1 MDIRDTVEC
10 KISDVPLTRSR
21 FLKLASL
28 GPPMAAMGL
37 PHRADAAERTAAE
50 MANLALVTDFCNSF
64 AGRDMRK
71 IAAFLADDCAYRIIE
86 TAPPARGKDAIER
99 IRSYVDRSARIELKI
114 LESWVKGPVVV
125 NERID
130 SFEPAPPNSP
140 YHLTGVFFVRG
151 GKIAEWTDYL
161 IRP

>member
-1 MDIRDTVEC
+1 M
-10 KISDVPLTRSR
+10 KPDVSLTRTR
-21 FLKLASL
+21 FLKLASFGTPL
-28 GPPMAAMGL
+28 AAAMGL
-37 PHRADAAERTAAE
+37 PRPADAAKRTAAE
-50 MANLALVTDFCNSF
+50 TVNLRLVTDFCGAF
-64 AGRDMRK
+64 GGRDMAK
-71 IAAFLADDCAYRIIE
+71 IAAFLADDCAYRIME

-99 IRSYVDRSARIELKI
+99 IRSYVERSTKIELKI
-114 LESWVKGPVVV
+114 LQSWVKGPVVV

-130 SFEPAPPNSP
+130 SFEPTLPNSP

>member
-1 MDIRDTVEC
+1 M
-10 KISDVPLTRSR
+10 
-21 FLKLASL
+21 
-28 GPPMAAMGL
+28 
-37 PHRADAAERTAAE
+37 
-50 MANLALVTDFCNSF
+50 NLRLLTDFCRSF
-64 AGRDMRK
+64 ASRDMAK
-71 IAAFLADDCAYRIIE
+71 IASFLTDDCAYRIME

-99 IRSYVDRSARIELKI
+99 IRSYVERSTRVELKI
-114 LESWVKGPVVV
+114 VQSSTMGPVVI

-130 SFEPAPPNSP
+130 SFDPAPPNSP

>member
-1 MDIRDTVEC
+1 MRP
-10 KISDVPLTRSR
+10 DVSLTRSR

-28 GPPMAAMGL
+28 GPSLAAGMGL
-37 PHRADAAERTAAE
+37 LRRADAAERTATE
-50 MANLALVTDFCNSF
+50 TVNLGLVTDFCGSF
-64 AGRDMRK
+64 ASRDMTK
-71 IAAFLADDCAYRIIE
+71 IASFLTDDCAYRIME

-99 IRSYVDRSARIELKI
+99 IRSYVERSTGIELKI
-114 LESWVKGPVVV
+114 LQSSVMGPVVI

>member
-1 MDIRDTVEC
+1 ME
-10 KISDVPLTRSR
+10 SDLSLTRGR

-28 GPPMAAMGL
+28 APPLAAAMGL
-37 PHRADAAERTAAE
+37 SRRADAAERTAAE
-50 MANLALVTDFCNSF
+50 TANLGLVTDFCRTF
-64 AGRDMRK
+64 AGRDMAK
-71 IAAFLADDCAYRIIE
+71 IAAFLADDCAYRIME

-99 IRSYVDRSARIELKI
+99 IRSYVERSTMIEFKI
-114 LESWVKGPVVV
+114 LQSWVKGPVVV

-130 SFEPAPPNSP
+130 SFEPPPPNSP

>member
-1 MDIRDTVEC
+1 
-10 KISDVPLTRSR
+10 
-21 FLKLASL
+21 
-28 GPPMAAMGL
+28 MAAAMAL
-37 PHRADAAERTAAE
+37 PHRTDAAERTAAE
-50 MANLALVTDFCNSF
+50 IVNLRLVTDFCDSF
-64 AGRDMRK
+64 AGRDMAK
-71 IAAFLADDCAYRIIE
+71 IAAFLSDDCAYRIIE

-99 IRSYVDRSARIELKI
+99 IRSYVERSTRIELKI

-130 SFEPAPPNSP
+130 SFQPALPNSP

>member
-1 MDIRDTVEC
+1 M
-10 KISDVPLTRSR
+10 
-21 FLKLASL
+21 ASL
-28 GPPMAAMGL
+28 APPLAAALGL
-37 PHRADAAERTAAE
+37 SRPADAAERTAAE
-50 MANLALVTDFCNSF
+50 TMNLRLLTDFCRSF
-64 AGRDMRK
+64 ASRDMAK
-71 IAAFLADDCAYRIIE
+71 IASFLTDDCAYRIME

-99 IRSYVDRSARIELKI
+99 IRSYVERSTRVELKI
-114 LESWVKGPVVV
+114 VQSSAMGPVVI

-130 SFEPAPPNSP
+130 SFDPAPPNSP

>member
-1 MDIRDTVEC
+1 ME
-10 KISDVPLTRSR
+10 SDVSLTRGR

-28 GPPMAAMGL
+28 GPGLAAALGL
-37 PHRADAAERTAAE
+37 SRRADAAERTAAE
-50 MANLALVTDFCNSF
+50 IANLGLVTDFCGSF
-64 AGRDMRK
+64 AGRDMAK
-71 IAAFLADDCAYRIIE
+71 IAAFLAGDCVYRIME

-99 IRSYVDRSARIELKI
+99 IRSYVERSTRIEFKI

-130 SFEPAPPNSP
+130 SFEPPPPNSP
-140 YHLTGVFFVRG
+140 YHLTGVFLVRG
-151 GKIAEWTDYL
+151 AKIAEWTDYV